1 MKGGAQEGTRGREI
15 PARRPF
21 RRNSCLPGVSARV
34 HAGGPVVDPPGGAP
48 HGCGSPRRACDHGF
62 AWAAAKRPRPAPSL
76 PLRCPACCPRPSWV
90 TEPTMD
96 LGRLLLR
103 LTIGG
108 TFFVHGTQKLF
119 GWFGGYGP
127 DGTGQ
132 FFESLG
138 LRPGRRNAMAAGST
152 EAGCG
157 ILIALGL
164 ATPVAA
170 AGLSAVMITALRTAV
185 WKDGIKPATGE
196 HEVLLAAAALALTET
211 GPGAPSL
218 DSALGRERRGPGWML
233 AALAAGGAGSAMAIS
248 MAPRQPAAPAS
259 AAPAAAPATP
269 EAPPAPEPRAT

>member
-1 MKGGAQEGTRGREI
+1 
-15 PARRPF
+15 
-21 RRNSCLPGVSARV
+21 
-34 HAGGPVVDPPGGAP
+34 
-48 HGCGSPRRACDHGF
+48 
-62 AWAAAKRPRPAPSL
+62 
-76 PLRCPACCPRPSWV
+76 
-90 TEPTMD
+90 MD

-138 LRPGRRNAMAAGST
+138 LRPGRRNALAAGST

-157 ILIALGL
+157 ILVALGL
-164 ATPVAA
+164 ATPLAA
-170 AGLSAVMITALRTAV
+170 AGLSSVMITALRTAV
-185 WKDGIKPATGE
+185 WNEGIKPATGE

-218 DSALGRERRGPGWML
+218 DSALGLERRGRGWTL
-233 AALAAGGAGSAMAIS
+233 AALGAGAAGSAMAIS
-248 MAPRQPAAPAS
+248 MGRQQPAEPAP
-259 AAPAAAPATP
+259 AAPATP
-269 EAPPAPEPRAT
+269 EAPPAPEPSGT